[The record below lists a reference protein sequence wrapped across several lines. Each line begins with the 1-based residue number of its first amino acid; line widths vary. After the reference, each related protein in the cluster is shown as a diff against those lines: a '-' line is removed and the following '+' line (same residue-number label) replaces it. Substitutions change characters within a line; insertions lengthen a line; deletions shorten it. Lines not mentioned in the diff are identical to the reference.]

1 MNQSFL
7 DNIFKGKPKKGSPFI
22 FLYSERKYQWRYVN
36 AVLWTNKRRTP
47 QEENTD
53 MIKTHPFY
61 IANPTSYGFL
71 FCYLLLHVVKAFIHY
86 LHTSI
91 IIFYSLKFCFYWI
104 IFLFLRWYVKVR
116 RMSISPYFYT
126 PIVWK
131 NSLTGT
137 FLFII
142 SEIMIF
148 FALFWAYFHSSLNP
162 TFSIGA
168 VWPPV
173 GLKVLEWWRW
183 PTLSTVILL
192 YSGFTINVFYYAVK
206 TINIM
211 SLRKAK
217 NQIQSMRKRIEN
229 DKSSPSIFVEK
240 NFSFE
245 IFDDSISIKKYIE
258 IANSLSFLQNIK
270 KEIRTID
277 KKWRVRMLKRRRK
290 ELKLAYE
297 LRQYA
302 YIEQKWG
309 LVYYRIRWFRK
320 YKRNKLYSIKSIKSW
335 LYCAAAFQFFEWRL
349 RYVFGGLFTT
359 IIAGFS
365 FLACQRYEYSHAQ
378 FDMTDGIYGTVFYS
392 LTGLHGI
399 HVFIGVIFLIFMF
412 TRFYTSRKD
421 FTRNF
426 HPHTGFTSAVWYWHF
441 VDIVWICVYLIVYVW
456 GSISYFNEFNSTE
469 FHHNPSNPIFIKLCL
484 ITTTA
489 YL

>member
-1 MNQSFL
+1 MINQDFIK
-7 DNIFKGKPKKGSPFI
+7 NIFNSKPKKGSPFI
-22 FLYSERKYQWRYVN
+22 FLYSEKKYQWRFVN
-36 AVLWTNKRRTP
+36 AVLWTNEVRTP
-47 QEENTD
+47 QGENTD
-53 MIKTHPFY
+53 ILKTHPFY
-61 IANPTSYGFL
+61 IAKPTSYGFL
-71 FCYLLLHVVKAFIHY
+71 FCYLLTHFIKALIHY
-86 LHTSI
+86 LHTGI
-91 IIFYSLKFCFYWI
+91 VIFYSLKFCFFWI

-116 RMSISPYFYT
+116 RMSTSPYFYT

-131 NSLTGT
+131 NTLMGT

-148 FALFWAYFHSSLNP
+148 FALFWAYLHSSLNP
-162 TFSIGA
+162 TYSIGA

-173 GLKVLEWWRW
+173 GLTVLEWWRW

-192 YSGFTINVFYYAVK
+192 YSGFTVNVFYYAVK
-206 TINIM
+206 TINVM

-217 NQIQSMRKRIEN
+217 NQIKSMRKSIEN
-229 DKSSPSIFVEK
+229 DKSYPSIFVEK

-245 IFDDSISIKKYIE
+245 IFDENLSLKKYIK
-258 IANSLSFLQNIK
+258 IANSLSFLKTIK
-270 KEIRTID
+270 KEVKKIEKRWTI
-277 KKWRVRMLKRRRK
+277 KKK
-290 ELKLAYE
+290 KLAYE

-309 LVYYRIRWFRK
+309 LVYYRVRWMRK
-320 YKRNKLYSIKSIKSW
+320 YKRNKFYSFKVVKSW
-335 LYCAAAFQFFEWRL
+335 LYCAAAIQFFEWRL

-399 HVFIGVIFLIFMF
+399 HVFVGVVFLIFMF

-456 GSISYFNEFNSTE
+456 GSVSYFHEITVIK
-469 FHHNPSNPIFIKLCL
+469 FHHNPANFIFIRLW
-484 ITTTA
+484 IMV
-489 YL
+489 YF